1 MKIDNKIIKKVQNND
16 YDTIEKIYDKYFKLV
31 KYVVFQVTKSYD
43 DIEDLVQEVFMKVF
57 KKLDTYDVN
66 QPFNNWITV
75 VAKNTALDYLKFNKN
90 RINGVKKEANN
101 KVYKSDDGDNK
112 VLDNLDW
119 KLKKYLTDEEYF
131 IVTYRLYFDF
141 KFIDIAHLLDLS
153 VSKVYSRY
161 SKAIKKLKKVIKKE
175 DFYDWDWEA
184 NKKLSSRKN
193 VL

>member
-153 VSKVYSRY
+153 VSKVYNGY

-175 DFYDWDWEA
+175 DFYD
-184 NKKLSSRKN
+184 
-193 VL
+193 